1 MARAVISLVV
11 LGLALTAA
19 LSPTVVRLER
29 SSRELAAT
37 FIYEGLLQR
46 RPPTELFDE
55 PTHRAFWFD
64 QSARAVGEDL
74 EEASVDKTYEL
85 EVPMPPASEP
95 ESASPLLA
103 ARGLP

>member
-46 RPPTELFDE
+46 RPRWRPPGCDRQASTSGL
-55 PTHRAFWFD
+55 
-64 QSARAVGEDL
+64 ARVG
-74 EEASVDKTYEL
+74 AT
-85 EVPMPPASEP
+85 A
-95 ESASPLLA
+95 
-103 ARGLP
+103 G